1 VTALTALDLLTEP
14 TEKGYNDAI
23 VAYKKTMPWWQSIH
37 PENIDKHP
45 AATAAKHP
53 PAKTK

>member
-14 TEKGYNDAI
+14 TEKGYNDVI